1 MDRGNQIFRREDAI
15 AILREQMILSKF
27 GIKSLYLFGSV
38 ARNEE
43 KISSDIDILY
53 NFDSPISLF
62 KLVDIQN
69 LLQKTLK
76 KEIDLVSENAI
87 HPLLKTQILNDLKV
101 IYG

>member
-1 MDRGNQIFRREDAI
+1 MLTQKEIDIIIETLKPYNPKRIG
-15 AILREQMILSKF
+15 
-27 GIKSLYLFGSV
+27 LFGSV

-87 HPLLKTQILNDLKV
+87 HPLLKTQIHHDLKI